1 MSRTT
6 RTRMPDMVLD
16 ALRGYLQ
23 LASGVTE
30 ESRQRAAAAARSLL
44 SQGGDAD
51 TGGPGQLHQV
61 AALAEELM
69 VTSRANRE
77 LLLGLIRTEVERTLS
92 RLGIATADEVE
103 ALRRSVERLERLV
116 REQRSP
122 AETGA
127 GESLPAAAAS
137 EETAAKRPTTKKA
150 TSKAAPRSPA
160 TRAAGTGTSTVAGL
174 ETESPAGTVVSGTS
188 TSRGRRT
195 AGPTGEKAPARPPA
209 RRRSSSHPS
218 SGDGE

>member
-1 MSRTT
+1 
-6 RTRMPDMVLD
+6 MVLD

-44 SQGGDAD
+44 AQGGDAD
-51 TGGPGQLHQV
+51 SGGPGQLHQV

-77 LLLGLIRTEVERTLS
+77 LLLGLIRTEVERALS

-127 GESLPAAAAS
+127 GESMPAAASRA
-137 EETAAKRPTTKKA
+137 ETAAARPTTKKA
-150 TSKAAPRSPA
+150 TSKKATSKKAPPRSPA
-160 TRAAGTGTSTVAGL
+160 TRAAGTGTSTVAGS
-174 ETESPAGTVVSGTS
+174 ETESPAATVVSGTS
-188 TSRGRRT
+188 TSRGRRA
-195 AGPTGEKAPARPPA
+195 AGPTGEETPARPPA
-209 RRRSSSHPS
+209 RRRSSSHPA
-218 SGDGE
+218 SGDGA

>member
-1 MSRTT
+1 
-6 RTRMPDMVLD
+6 MPDMVLD

-30 ESRQRAAAAARSLL
+30 EPRQRAAAAARSLL
-44 SQGGDAD
+44 AQGGDPG

-61 AALAEELM
+61 TALAEELV

-103 ALRRSVERLERLV
+103 ALRRSVERLERLM

-127 GESLPAAAAS
+127 GESRPAAAS
-137 EETAAKRPTTKKA
+137 REEAVATRPTTKKA
-150 TSKAAPRSPA
+150 TPRAAARSPR
-160 TRAAGTGTSTVAGL
+160 TRTAGTGTSTVAGSQS
-174 ETESPAGTVVSGTS
+174 ESPAGTVMSGTS
-188 TSRGRRT
+188 TSRARRA
-195 AGPTGEKAPARPPA
+195 AGPTDEKATARPPA

-218 SGDGE
+218 SSGDDA